1 MWNPFDRRTPREKAL
16 SEIAKRLGMIEE
28 IVEGD
33 AEDSDIA
40 AVMHRLGQIEHRL
53 MEEQEPTPTGNNTL
67 GDVAVGILS
76 ELIPSQF
83 RGMAQGP
90 IKEFFRNPANVELAK
105 VKLQELAQV
114 LNKGQQQQ
122 PQPQAPPQ
130 PTNQQGQLP
139 QIANNQDPRFFQ
151 QSYRPGQGQ

>member
-33 AEDSDIA
+33 QEDSDIA

-53 MEEQEPTPTGNNTL
+53 MEEQEPATTGPNNTI
-67 GDVAVGILS
+67 GDVAIGILS
-76 ELIPSQF
+76 ELIPSQY

-90 IKEFFRNPANVELAK
+90 IREFFKNPANVELAK
-105 VKLQELAQV
+105 NKLLELGQV
-114 LNKGQQQQ
+114 LNKGQQ
-122 PQPQAPPQ
+122 PQPQAQAPPQ
-130 PTNQQGQLP
+130 VAPP

-151 QSYRPGQGQ
+151 QSYRPGQPQ